1 MPVSISPSTPPDP
14 LVIEESET
22 LALGSSGVRLK
33 TLVYIRW
40 LAVFGQALTVLI
52 VHFVFAHPLPLIPIG
67 LLIGASAILNIL
79 VTLNSKP
86 AARIPDRGAILYLFY
101 DILQL
106 AGLLYFTGGLTNPFS
121 VLFLVPVTISAT
133 NLPRQGTVFL
143 GLVTFACITVLT
155 VFFEPLPLP
164 PESLV
169 LSNTYLFAL
178 WSALVLGT
186 AFLSGYA
193 WLIATDSRKMYD
205 ALTIARAE
213 LAREQQLSAVG
224 GIAAAAAHELGT
236 PLNTI
241 LLISEEL
248 RHSLPAGSDAA
259 TDAELLHDQA
269 RKCAAVLAQLSRGP
283 ETGEFLKDS
292 AHHNFLALNNL
303 FSVIADKY
311 RDQGKRFIIRT
322 HGDEADIP
330 HLYLNAELRHGL
342 GNLISNA
349 ADFARSRVTIDLYWT
364 DRLVRAEIRDDGPG
378 FSEEILS
385 RLGEPY
391 MSSRLGK
398 GGMGLG
404 VFIAEMMIRRSGG
417 ELGFR
422 NHPDGGAVAEIIWSR
437 RTLEKS
443 DPFSN

>member
-1 MPVSISPSTPPDP
+1 MSIQASRAREWQNPEDSSPIS
-14 LVIEESET
+14 
-22 LALGSSGVRLK
+22 LASSGMRLK

-40 LAVFGQALTVLI
+40 LAVLGQALTVLI
-52 VHFVFAHPLPLIPIG
+52 VFFIFGYELPLIPVG

-79 VTLNSKP
+79 VSLNRKP

-121 VLFLVPVTISAT
+121 VLFLVPVTISAN

-143 GLVTFACITVLT
+143 GLTTFACITFLT
-155 VFFEPLPLP
+155 WFFEPLPLP
-164 PESLV
+164 PNSLL
-169 LSNTYLFAL
+169 LSDTYLLAL

-193 WLIATDSRKMYD
+193 WMIAADQRKIYD

-241 LLISEEL
+241 LLVSEEL
-248 RHSLPAGSDAA
+248 TQSLPEGSDAA
-259 TDAELLHDQA
+259 ADAALLHDQA
-269 RKCAAVLAQLSRGP
+269 KKCAEVLAQLSKGP
-283 ETGEFLKDS
+283 ETGGFIKDS
-292 AHHNFLALNNL
+292 PHHNFLALDNL
-303 FSVIADKY
+303 FSLVTEKY
-311 RDQGKRFIIRT
+311 HDSGKEFVIRT
-322 HGDEADIP
+322 HGEPSDIP
-330 HLYLNAELRHGL
+330 HLFLTAELRHGL
-342 GNLISNA
+342 GNLVSNA
-349 ADFARSRVTIDLYWT
+349 AEFARSRVDIDLYWN
-364 DRLVRAEIRDDGPG
+364 DRLVRAEIHDDGPG
-378 FSEEILS
+378 FSEEILG

-391 MSSRLGK
+391 MSSRRGK

-404 VFIAEMMIRRSGG
+404 VFIADMLIRRSGG
-417 ELGFR
+417 DLSFR
-422 NHPDGGAVAEIIWSR
+422 NHRQGGAVVEIIWSR
-437 RTLEKS
+437 RVLEKS
-443 DPFSN
+443 DPFSS

>member
-1 MPVSISPSTPPDP
+1 MTIGDRIRQIGRTED
-14 LVIEESET
+14 ET
-22 LALGSSGVRLK
+22 DQINLAASGMRLK

-40 LAVFGQALTVLI
+40 IAVFGQALTVLI
-52 VHFVFAHPLPLIPIG
+52 VSLIFEFEFPLMPIG
-67 LLIGASAILNIL
+67 LLIGASAILNLLIS
-79 VTLNSKP
+79 LNRKP
-86 AARIPDRGAILYLFY
+86 TARLPDRGAILYLFY

-143 GLVTFACITVLT
+143 GLTTLACITVLAL
-155 VFFEPLPLP
+155 VYRPLPLP
-164 PESLV
+164 PGSLV
-169 LSNTYLFAL
+169 LSQTYILAI

-193 WLIATDSRKMYD
+193 WLIAADSRKMSD

-241 LLISEEL
+241 LLVAEEL
-248 RHSLPAGSDAA
+248 RQALPEGSEAAADAA
-259 TDAELLHDQA
+259 LLHDQA
-269 RKCAAVLAQLSRGP
+269 RKCAEVLAQLSRGP
-283 ETGEFLKDS
+283 ETERFIRGSE
-292 AHHNFLALNNL
+292 HHNFLALDTL
-303 FSVIADKY
+303 FSLITEKYADS
-311 RDQGKRFIIRT
+311 GKRFVINS
-322 HGDEADIP
+322 HGDAATIP
-330 HLYLNAELRHGL
+330 RLFMTAELRHGL

-349 ADFARSRVTIDLYWT
+349 AEFAKSAVTVELNWNDK
-364 DRLVRAEIRDDGPG
+364 LVRAEILDDGPG

-391 MSSRLGK
+391 MSTRRGK

-404 VFIAEMMIRRSGG
+404 VFIADMLIKRSGG
-417 ELGFR
+417 ELSFR
-422 NHPDGGAVAEIIWSR
+422 NRKAGGAVVEILWAR
-437 RTLEKS
+437 RQLEKS